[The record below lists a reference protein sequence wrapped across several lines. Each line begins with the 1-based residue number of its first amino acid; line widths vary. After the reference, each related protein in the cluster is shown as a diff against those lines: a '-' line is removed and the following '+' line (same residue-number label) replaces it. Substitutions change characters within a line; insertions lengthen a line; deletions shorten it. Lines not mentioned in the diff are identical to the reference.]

1 VKKHITLTAL
11 LIGVTGLSAL
21 AMYSRRGS
29 ERPEV
34 TTDVVSR
41 GPIVRVVSATGA
53 LEAVTTVQV
62 GSQVSGRVQTL
73 YADYNAIVKK
83 GQVLARLDPSLFQA
97 DVDRANADVVRAE
110 AEVERLRIALTD
122 ADTKLER
129 AQELAARQLIP
140 TSEFDAARTARNS
153 AEAQARAATAQV
165 TQARASRSQAQ
176 VNLQKTVI
184 TSPIDGIVIARDV
197 DVGQTVAASL
207 QAPTLFVIAA
217 GLAQLQVKA
226 SVDESDVG
234 NIKPGQPVTFRV
246 ESYPNET
253 FRGTVEQVR
262 LNPVVEQNVVTYA
275 TIITAPNRELKL
287 RPGMTATVSV
297 EVARRNDVLRVP
309 NAALRFKPADRA
321 VAASNG
327 HATVW
332 MYDGDL
338 HAVTVQPGVSDGV
351 FTEIADGAVTEG
363 SPIATRMTLPGGSA
377 PNSQTTTGSGNP
389 LMGPTPPRRPMLAGT

>member
-1 VKKHITLTAL
+1 VKKHLILTAV
-11 LIGVTGLSAL
+11 LIAVTSLSAL

-29 ERPEV
+29 ERPVV

-41 GPIVRVVSATGA
+41 GPIVRVVSATGV

-83 GQVLARLDPSLFQA
+83 GQVIARLDPSLFQA
-97 DVDRANADVVRAE
+97 DLDRANADVVRAE
-110 AEVERLRIALTD
+110 ADVERLRVGLAD
-122 ADTKLER
+122 AETKLQR

-140 TSEFDAARTARNS
+140 TSELDAARTARSS
-153 AEAQARAATAQV
+153 ADAQVRAATAQV

-217 GLAQLQVKA
+217 DLAQLQVKA

-234 NIKPGQPVTFRV
+234 NIEPGQPVTFRV
-246 ESYPNET
+246 DSYPTET
-253 FRGTVEQVR
+253 FRGTVLQVR

-275 TIITAPNRELKL
+275 TIITAPNKELKL

-309 NAALRFKPADRA
+309 NAALRFRPADRA

-327 HATVW
+327 HATLW

-338 HAVTVQPGVSDGV
+338 HAVSVQPGVSDGV
-351 FTEIADGAVTEG
+351 FTEIADGAVAEG
-363 SPIATRMTLPGGSA
+363 TRIATRMTIPGAST
-377 PNSQTTTGSGNP
+377 PNPQTTTRSANP
-389 LMGPTPPRRPMLAGT
+389 LMSPTPPRRPS

>member
-1 VKKHITLTAL
+1 VKKRLILTAA
-11 LIGVTGLSAL
+11 LIAVTGLSAL

-62 GSQVSGRVQTL
+62 GSQVSGRVQML
-73 YADYNAIVKK
+73 YADYNSIVKK

-110 AEVERLRIALTD
+110 AEVERLRVGLAD
-122 ADTKLER
+122 AGTKLQR
-129 AQELAARQLIP
+129 ARELAARQLIP
-140 TSEFDAARTARNS
+140 TSELDAAQVARSS
-153 AEAQARAATAQV
+153 ADAQVRAAAAQI

-217 GLAQLQVKA
+217 DLAQLQVKA

-246 ESYPNET
+246 DSYPNET
-253 FRGTVEQVR
+253 FRGAVQQVR

-287 RPGMTATVSV
+287 RPGMTANVSV
-297 EVARRNDVLRVP
+297 EVARRDDVLRVP
-309 NAALRFKPADRA
+309 NATLRFKPADRP
-321 VAASNG
+321 VASSNG

-332 MYDGDL
+332 MYDGEL
-338 HAVTVQPGVSDGV
+338 HAVSVQPGASDGV
-351 FTEIADGAVTEG
+351 FTEIANGAVTEG
-363 SPIATRMTLPGGSA
+363 TRIATRMTMPGASTS
-377 PNSQTTTGSGNP
+377 NSQTTTSANP
-389 LMGPTPPRRPMLAGT
+389 LMGPTPPRRPS